1 MYGKRIQNKKRTVVP
16 LFFFSRVQIAGAN
29 ETAGLTVVIIVCICA
44 AVIHHPSCRV
54 EDEASRNC
62 LRYNKGTCTVVR

>member
-1 MYGKRIQNKKRTVVP
+1 MAKGSRIRREQ
-16 LFFFSRVQIAGAN
+16 LFPSFFSSRVQIAGGS
-29 ETAGLTVVIIVCICA
+29 ETARLTVVIIVCICA

-62 LRYNKGTCTVVR
+62 LRYNKDTCTVVR